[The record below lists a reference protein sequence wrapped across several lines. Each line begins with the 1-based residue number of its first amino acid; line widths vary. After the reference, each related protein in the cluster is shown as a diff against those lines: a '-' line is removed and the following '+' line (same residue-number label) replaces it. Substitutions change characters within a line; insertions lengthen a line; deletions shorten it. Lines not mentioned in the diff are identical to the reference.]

1 MTVCHPGGMSERTP
15 NLLPSWIQDEPPSED
30 ECQAAGE
37 YALEHGVGTTV
48 YGVDEYRM
56 STRPGV
62 VTE

>member
-1 MTVCHPGGMSERTP
+1 MSERTP